1 MELDKGQILQTV
13 FVSPKVCVVGK
24 GFRDEVRCEPS
35 MGSEAHV
42 GAESAGDNQLGVITD
57 QRRMLE
63 G

>member
-1 MELDKGQILQTV
+1 MI
-13 FVSPKVCVVGK
+13 GK
-24 GFRDEVRCEPS
+24 GFREEVSREPSMS

-57 QRRMLE
+57 QRWMLE